1 MTTNLNTPFL
11 HDPPITQ
18 KMVNKRIKIK
28 KTRNTLKDCFS
39 EAVSTESG
47 ATVGSNDDLLNEIL
61 RRLPV
66 TSILRFKFVS
76 KHWQSLLSHR
86 RFTLFYDKVPVSLG
100 LFVCDLFVPFDVEN
114 PTPPPFRSL
123 NFYRD
128 RSGIKIVQSCNGLL
142 LCLSSNR
149 GTELTRKYYVFNPT
163 TKQFAVLPSVI
174 GGSSASR
181 TIRFMGLAFH
191 EVDSEHYKVV
201 CIRRVNRYGNIF
213 QIQIYS
219 SDTGKWRISQ
229 ESFHA
234 SYFRSFDYEVN
245 YGVYLN
251 GAVHW
256 IPLGFHL
263 VAYFKINIEQL
274 QTMVLPEM
282 SSWSNGG
289 RRYYFGESGGHLH
302 LVQDAGNKNRLHFNV
317 YEILSDYLGWII
329 KYRVELDEL
338 PNAYPYLPKYEIEV
352 FDVVRNE
359 EKEESTFMVV
369 KILGKIIRY
378 NVVNKSFKQLI
389 DLPNILYYQEI
400 SCKNVHCFT
409 QILSSF

>member
-1 MTTNLNTPFL
+1 
-11 HDPPITQ
+11 
-18 KMVNKRIKIK
+18 MVNKRIKIK
-28 KTRNTLKDCFS
+28 KTRNTLEDCFS
-39 EAVSTESG
+39 EAVSTASG
-47 ATVGSNDDLLNEIL
+47 AIIGSNDDLLNEIL
-61 RRLPV
+61 HRLPI
-66 TSILRFKFVS
+66 TSIIRFKSVS
-76 KHWQSLLSHR
+76 KHWQSFLSHR
-86 RFTLFYDKVPVSLG
+86 RFTLVYDKVPVSLG
-100 LFVCDLFVPFDVEN
+100 LFVRDLYVPFDVEK
-114 PTPPPFRSL
+114 PTPLPFRSL

-142 LCLSSNR
+142 LCCSNR

-163 TKQFAVLPSVI
+163 TKKFAVLPSVI

-191 EVDSEHYKVV
+191 QVDSEHYKVV
-201 CIRRVNRYGNIF
+201 CIRRANRYGNMF

-256 IPLGFHL
+256 IPSGFNL
-263 VAYFKINIEQL
+263 VAYFKINVEQL
-274 QTMVLPEM
+274 QTMVLPVM

-302 LVQDAGNKNRLHFNV
+302 LVQDAGNKNPLHVNV
-317 YEILSDYLGWII
+317 YEMLSGYSGWII

-338 PNAYPYLPKYEIEV
+338 PTAYPYLPNYKIEV
-352 FDVVRNE
+352 FDIVRSDE

-369 KILGKIIRY
+369 KTLGKIIRY
-378 NVVNKSFKQLI
+378 NVVNKSFEQLI

-400 SCKNVHCFT
+400 SYTNVHRFT
-409 QILSSF
+409 QKLSSF